1 MSAQP
6 LLQTDFP
13 NLQLLGRGKV
23 RDLYDLGEYL
33 LLVAT
38 DRLSAF
44 DVIMPQ
50 GIPHKGRVL
59 TQISAFWFQHT
70 SDIIANHIVSLN
82 VDDFPSVCWPYRAQ
96 LEGRS
101 MLVAKTQPLPI
112 ECVVRGY
119 LSGSGWL
126 EYQGTGSVCGI
137 KLPSGLRESD
147 KLPEPIFTPAT
158 KAEAGQHD
166 ENISFERTTQIIG
179 KERAEQLRDYSIR
192 IYERARAMA
201 EQRGIIIADTK
212 MEFGVREGQLI
223 LIDEL
228 LTPDSSRFWPQA
240 SYQPGGSQPSFDKQ
254 FVRDYLLSI
263 KWNKQPPAPNLS
275 EEVIRVTSEKY
286 LEAYERLVG
295 VKLEDSGL

>member
-1 MSAQP
+1 MKES
-6 LLQTDFP
+6 LKENIILQTHIP
-13 NLQLLGRGKV
+13 TLKLLGRGKV
-23 RDLYDLGEYL
+23 RDLYDLYEHL

-59 TQISAFWFQHT
+59 TQISAFWFEHT
-70 SDIIANHIVSLN
+70 AEIISNHVVSLH
-82 VDDFPSVCWPYRAQ
+82 VEEYPQACAPYREQ
-96 LEGRS
+96 LAGRS
-101 MLVAKTQPLPI
+101 MLVRKTQPLPI

-126 EYQGTGSVCGI
+126 EYKERGSVCGI
-137 KLPSGLRESD
+137 KLPSGLVESD
-147 KLPEPIFTPAT
+147 KLPQPIFTPAT

-166 ENISFERTTQIIG
+166 ENISFERAAQIVG
-179 KERAEQLRDYSIR
+179 KTRAEEVRDYSIR
-192 IYERARAMA
+192 IYQRASAMA

-212 MEFGVREGQLI
+212 MEFGVYEGKLM

-228 LTPDSSRFWPQA
+228 LTPDSSRFWPRA

-263 KWNKQPPAPNLS
+263 KWNKQPPAPNLP
-275 EEVIRVTSEKY
+275 EEVVRVTSEKY
-286 LEAYERLVG
+286 LEAYERLAG
-295 VKLEDSGL
+295 